1 MKILFGMPS
10 KDSWGGPIACEP
22 PLVEALQTM
31 VTEVST
37 EDYVYGD
44 KIKPTPTLSRIIR
57 VLKTALRFRR
67 VIRNNDFDLI
77 HLNTA
82 FDRRSVMR
90 DAASI
95 FLMRPGRA
103 KIFLKVHGASA
114 NEFSG
119 KAYFFRALVR
129 YLASRVDGY
138 GINTSEEMNALA
150 GIGLDRSKFHL
161 VQNVITI
168 NESKPEGFVR
178 EQRSPT
184 EVFQILFASRFIAAK
199 GVLETIK
206 ACAMLRDR
214 GARFVLHCVGDGPV
228 KAEAA
233 LMAAELRLED
243 SIKFTGHI
251 TEGELTKLFFDCDIF
266 VFPTSHNEGFP
277 IVLFNAVAVGLPIVT
292 TKIRAA
298 ADYLSEPENCLFC
311 ERDPASVADRL
322 TELVESQELREH
334 MSRRNLEL
342 GSSFSAEQ
350 IAKKHLDIYNEVVG
364 V

>member
-1 MKILFGMPS
+1 M
-10 KDSWGGPIACEP
+10 ACEP
-22 PLVEALQTM
+22 PLVEALRTM

-44 KIKPTPTLSRIIR
+44 KLKPTPTLSRIKR
-57 VLKTALRFRR
+57 VLKTALRFRK

-82 FDRRSVMR
+82 FDRRSVLR

-114 NEFSG
+114 NEFTG
-119 KAYFFRALVR
+119 NFFKALVR

-168 NESKPEGFVR
+168 NESMPEGFVR
-178 EQRSPT
+178 EQKSPT
-184 EVFQILFASRFIAAK
+184 DVFQILFASRFIAAK

-214 GARFVLHCVGDGPV
+214 GIRFVLHCVGDGPV
-228 KAEAA
+228 KAEAE
-233 LMAAELRLED
+233 LLAAELKLGD

-251 TEGELTKLFFDCDIF
+251 PEAELTKLFFSSDIF

-298 ADYLSEPENCLFC
+298 ADYLSEPQNCLFC
-311 ERDPASVADRL
+311 ERDPTSVADRL
-322 TELVESQELREH
+322 TELIESKELREH
-334 MSRRNLEL
+334 MSARNMEL
-342 GSSFSAEQ
+342 GRSFSGDQ
-350 IAKKHLDIYNEVVG
+350 IAKKHLDIYNEIVSV
-364 V
+364 